1 MGFEKNY
8 LEIDLSTDST
18 FDVVLEAEYNI
29 VYVTGTAGGN
39 VAIGVDGGS
48 TPRKGMEVRF
58 VFDGDMASNTLSL
71 FGTNVTAISTGIKT
85 VYDLFYN
92 GTSWVH
98 IYNPSTNTAFVTN
111 SQVAGGA
118 NVSLDKL
125 ATVTANRAIQS
136 TAGGQ
141 FEASPTTTTDLA
153 KLSAITVSASQINN
167 VGATTSVT
175 NDLNLLAGSALAG
188 LTPTEIQYLIGVT
201 SNLQTQLNAKA
212 NSADFSGLVEIKSF
226 SVTIPSAQV
235 LTLATTPV
243 TLIPAQGAG
252 LKIIPI
258 AIQASIDFNSVAYTV
273 ADEVD
278 IYAGGN
284 RPCVNLPIDFLFATV
299 SKTVVCTSQ
308 ITSILA
314 TDTQIVA
321 NSPLTIWAEAGGSNP
336 ASGDSDITI
345 SGLYIVTT

>member
-18 FDVVLEAEYNI
+18 FNIVLEAEYNI

-58 VFDGDMASNTLSL
+58 IFDGDMASNTLSL
-71 FGTNVTAISTGIKT
+71 FGTNVTTISTGINT
-85 VYDLFYN
+85 IYDLFYN

-118 NVSLDKL
+118 AVSLDKL

-136 TAGGQ
+136 TAGGE

-153 KLSAITVSASQINN
+153 KLSAISVSASQLDN

-175 NDLNLLAGSALAG
+175 NDLDLLAGSALAG
-188 LTPTEIQYLIGVT
+188 LTSAEIQRLIGVT
-201 SNLQTQLNAKA
+201 SNIQTQLNAKA
-212 NSADFSGLVEIKSF
+212 NSADFSGLVSIETF
-226 SVTIPSAQV
+226 DVTIPSSEI
-235 LTLATTPV
+235 LTSNSTPINLVPARGANTVIVPIKITGQLIYGTTPYA
-243 TLIPAQGAG
+243 TNGE
-252 LKIIPI
+252 
-258 AIQASIDFNSVAYTV
+258 F
-273 ADEVD
+273 D
-278 IYAGGN
+278 IYCGGSI
-284 RPCVNLPIDFLFATV
+284 PCFAFGDDNNFLFGTV
-299 SKTVVCTSQ
+299 SRIVNATERV
-308 ITSILA
+308 LAGA
-314 TDTQIVA
+314 TDTVYIA
-321 NSPLTIWAEAGGSNP
+321 NSPLTLQTSDGNP
-336 ASGDSDITI
+336 TGGDSNVRAFGMFYVIN
-345 SGLYIVTT
+345 L

>member
-39 VAIGVDGGS
+39 VAIGVDGSS

-71 FGTNVTAISTGIKT
+71 FGTNVTTISTGIKT

-92 GTSWVH
+92 GTNWVH

-125 ATVTANRAIQS
+125 ATVTPNRAIQS
-136 TAGGQ
+136 TAGGELQ
-141 FEASPTTTTDLA
+141 ASPTTTADLA
-153 KLSAITVSASQINN
+153 KLSAISVSASQINN

-188 LTPTEIQYLIGVT
+188 LTSAEIQRLIGVT
-201 SNLQTQLNAKA
+201 SNIQTQLNAKA
-212 NSADFSGLVEIKSF
+212 NSADFSGLVSIQTAE
-226 SVTIPSAQV
+226 VTIPSAQV
-235 LTLATTPV
+235 LTLNSVPV
-243 TLIPAQGAG
+243 TLVPAQGANN
-252 LKIIPI
+252 IIVPI
-258 AIQASIDFNSVAYTV
+258 ALTAQIDYNSVAYATNGIVSVFNGGSYGV
-273 ADEVD
+273 A
-278 IYAGGN
+278 
-284 RPCVNLPIDFLFATV
+284 RVNANAFLFSTV
-299 SKTVVCTSQ
+299 SRTVNIQ
-308 ITSILA
+308 IANATIA
-314 TDTQIVA
+314 TDTQYVA
-321 NSPLTIWAEAGGSNP
+321 NSPLTITVETGDPTAGN
-336 ASGDSDITI
+336 SDIVVRI
-345 SGLYIVTT
+345 LYYVIAI

>member
-18 FDVVLEAEYNI
+18 FNIVLEAEYNI

-71 FGTNVTAISTGIKT
+71 FGTNVTTISTGINT
-85 VYDLFYN
+85 IYDLFYN
-92 GTSWVH
+92 GTIWVH

-118 NVSLDKL
+118 AVSLDKL

-141 FEASPTTTTDLA
+141 FEASPTTTADLA
-153 KLSAITVSASQINN
+153 KLSAISVSSSQLNN

-175 NDLNLLAGSALAG
+175 NDINLLAGSALAG
-188 LTPTEIQYLIGVT
+188 LTSAEIQRLIGVT
-201 SNLQTQLNAKA
+201 SNIQTQLNAKA
-212 NSADFSGLVEIKSF
+212 NTADFSGILEIRSF

-235 LTLATTPV
+235 LTMNASPI
-243 TLIPAQGAG
+243 TLVPAQGAG
-252 LKIIPI
+252 LKIVPI
-258 AIQASIDFNSVAYTV
+258 SIYGQIDFNSAAYATNGIVSIFNGGSNGVA
-273 ADEVD
+273 
-278 IYAGGN
+278 
-284 RPCVNLPIDFLFATV
+284 RVNANAFLFSTV
-299 SKTVVCTSQ
+299 SRTVNIGTLNA
-308 ITSILA
+308 TTA
-314 TDTQIVA
+314 TDTQYVGNA
-321 NSPLTIWAEAGGSNP
+321 PLTVTVETAEAT
-336 ASGDSDITI
+336 AGDSTIII
-345 SGLYIVTT
+345 SGIYIITT